1 VAAGTQSGTV
11 FRLRGQGMPDPHT
24 SGRGDL
30 LIQTFIEVPK
40 KLNKRQQE
48 LLRELAELEEKHISP
63 ERKTFMDRI
72 LAYFQGQGN
81 S

>member
-1 VAAGTQSGTV
+1 
-11 FRLRGQGMPDPHT
+11 MPDPH
-24 SGRGDL
+24 SGARGDL
-30 LIQTFIEVPK
+30 LVQTFIEVPK

-48 LLRELAELEEKHISP
+48 LLRELAEIEEKNISP

-72 LAYFQGQGN
+72 MAYFQGQGN